1 MNILHHYN
9 CKINNSMKKVSLLL
23 LTMLLTIGCNQK
35 TKEQEDV
42 QESKPQLTIAEKRNQ
57 EIQDSLNQIRTDSLS
72 LIAWGDAKFGMSMKE
87 VLATE
92 SFKNGYKYSSKDFN
106 SISMDFDKLWKLKEI
121 FNLNLSVDRLKA
133 YFQEDELT
141 KIEIESNELTA
152 DKIKELVVDCDIL
165 IKNFTDKYG
174 SPSYQCSRVN
184 ILNFEAGT
192 VFTYARFRIGS
203 KSITIKLGERS
214 SGYKYYYIIYIEND
228 KFPKKRHIQTEKE
241 KSEEQ
246 KRMEEAEK
254 IKNNSF

>member
-1 MNILHHYN
+1 
-9 CKINNSMKKVSLLL
+9 MKKIATVFILILLI
-23 LTMLLTIGCNQK
+23 TSCNHK
-35 TKEQEDV
+35 NKGLII
-42 QESKPQLTIAEKRNQ
+42 PQDSDSIIKVEKRNQ

-106 SISMDFDKLWKLKEI
+106 SISMDFDKIWKLKEI
-121 FNLNLSVDRLKA
+121 FNLNLSVGQLEA

-141 KIEIESNELTA
+141 KIEIESYKLTA
-152 DKIKELVVDCDIL
+152 DKIKELVADCDIF
-165 IKNFTDKYG
+165 IKNFTNKYG
-174 SPSYQCSRVN
+174 NPSYQCSRVN

-203 KSITIKLGERS
+203 KSITIKLGERN
-214 SGYKYYYIIYIEND
+214 SGHKYYYIIYIEND
-228 KFPKKRHIQTEKE
+228 KFPQKKHIQTEKE
-241 KSEEQ
+241 KREEQ

-254 IKNNSF
+254 IRNNSF

>member
-1 MNILHHYN
+1 
-9 CKINNSMKKVSLLL
+9 MKKIATILILLL
-23 LTMLLTIGCNQK
+23 LIISCNHK
-35 TKEQEDV
+35 NKGLII
-42 QESKPQLTIAEKRNQ
+42 PQDSDSIIRVEKRNQ

-152 DKIKELVVDCDIL
+152 DIIKELVVDCDIL

-228 KFPKKRHIQTEKE
+228 KFPQKRHIQTEKE
-241 KSEEQ
+241 KREEQ

-254 IKNNSF
+254 IRNNSF